1 MSKQTLTKK
10 ISTLTKSEEN
20 FQKKFLKH
28 SQDTLDQGNLLEGI
42 DIWSGAAWSYRISS
56 YKTRGYYFFVR
67 PSTAGIIRMRV
78 LFEGVDYS
86 KKVSILENKARIFT

>member
-28 SQDTLDQGNLLEGI
+28 SQDTLDQGILL
-42 DIWSGAAWSYRISS
+42 
-56 YKTRGYYFFVR
+56 K
-67 PSTAGIIRMRV
+67 
-78 LFEGVDYS
+78 GVDIRSLVMKFMFS
-86 KKVSILENKARIFT
+86 KKATKIEKNLHRRFDTYYIMSKRM

>member
-28 SQDTLDQGNLLEGI
+28 SQDTLDQGILLKGI
-42 DIWSGAAWSYRISS
+42 AIW
-56 YKTRGYYFFVR
+56 
-67 PSTAGIIRMRV
+67 
-78 LFEGVDYS
+78 
-86 KKVSILENKARIFT
+86 